1 MGAAAANQPAG
12 PGRPVSPADR
22 LAEDVAEVVR
32 AEVRAVR
39 SQVADAA
46 RPAGLGFV
54 LLAAAG
60 GCLVLGAGA
69 ASTTVLRV
77 LEAFL
82 PRRLA
87 AVGLTGGYLA
97 AAVVLGRFGLDRLR
111 AAGGSSARLADEVR
125 DAVSGTA
132 GRVVPAGSSAAR
144 DALGR

>member
-1 MGAAAANQPAG
+1 MA
-12 PGRPVSPADR
+12 SPADR

-39 SQVADAA
+39 SQLADAA

-60 GCLVLGAGA
+60 GCAVLGVGA
-69 ASTTVLRV
+69 ASTTALRM
-77 LEAFL
+77 LESFL

-87 AVGLTGGYLA
+87 AAGLTGGYLL
-97 AAVVLGRFGLDRLR
+97 AAVLLGRVGLDQLR

-125 DAVSGTA
+125 DAVSATA
-132 GRVVPAGSSAAR
+132 GRVVPAGSSAAQDELR
-144 DALGR
+144 R